1 MLSWLLWALQL
12 LLLAL
17 QLALLR
23 RSTAPP
29 APKPEPEPAEV
40 EAPPDRKARPK
51 KSKKAVVLR
60 PLDRLP
66 PPHPPVLRPLRDGDP
81 RVDASAWLRLAPA
94 KRSGTAVL
102 VLPGGNYDSCNWR
115 QPLEVASW
123 LRDLGI
129 VAYILRYRLR
139 SEGHFWPAQLEDC
152 ELALEQMRA
161 EAAREGFDPARSPA
175 LGQTKRPGRRAL
187 HSALR
192 VARIGVLGFSAGGHL
207 ATVAATCLEPPP
219 AFQILLYATTDVETP
234 LWDPWKAR
242 LGYPGTDFNTVPKVS
257 RRTAPVFAVVS
268 TEDDVT
274 SFKDNTWPYIE
285 ACKRHKV
292 EAEYVH
298 ASMGPHGHGML
309 DVWTKPCE
317 RWLRAH
323 GWANNSPHGGSRR
336 KERSSGLRPLLLS
349 ALLFRVLGCL
359 TDPEA

>member
-161 EAAREGFDPARSPA
+161 EAAREGFDPAR
-175 LGQTKRPGRRAL
+175 
-187 HSALR
+187 
-192 VARIGVLGFSAGGHL
+192 IGVLGFSAGGHL